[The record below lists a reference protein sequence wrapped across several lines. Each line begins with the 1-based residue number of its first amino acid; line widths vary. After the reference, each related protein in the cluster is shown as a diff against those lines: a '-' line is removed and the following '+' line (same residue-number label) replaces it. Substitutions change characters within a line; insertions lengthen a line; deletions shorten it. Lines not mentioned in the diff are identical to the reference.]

1 MSGRRTE
8 LTMSE
13 LVAPQYNDLVAR
25 VLRGDRLAANLLME
39 RYQKLVYS
47 IAYRIVLNRTDSE
60 DLVQSIF
67 VRVFGGLKTFVPGTD
82 FKSWLYAIAVNTSL
96 NARKQTKRQQAVA
109 QKAAIEAP
117 KSDRSDPG
125 ASLLSIEARE
135 NIEKAIAQ
143 LPEEQRVVLHLRL
156 REDLTHEEIA
166 RIVGVPTA
174 TVTSRLFLAR
184 KKLEQLLRNERVS

>member
-1 MSGRRTE
+1 
-8 LTMSE
+8 MSE
-13 LVAPQYNDLVAR
+13 LVAPQDNDLVAR

-135 NIEKAIAQ
+135 TIEKAIAQ